1 MAVNKVVTDTSLNIE
16 VQKGL
21 DKSGDPIYS
30 KRTFSDLRNN
40 VELQNAYD
48 VATAIKGVLEAN
60 SRNISLNVASDLVNS

>member
-48 VATAIKGVLEAN
+48 VATAIKDVLEAN

>member
-21 DKSGDPIYS
+21 DKSGDPIFS

-48 VATAIKGVLEAN
+48 VATAIKDVLEAN